1 MYALKA
7 TIDRD
12 HAGGTTLAA
21 VTWTLWLPVVVK
33 VCTISTARF
42 AIAELGNFR
51 FSACLRPPLGEVRKS
66 PASNGFFPFLIKGSD
81 PGRLIKSGLTP
92 LAALANSLQVGGCPM
107 NVTERCLSRR
117 GLLTDR
123 PVQLE
128 TPRHYFRTVF
138 TPNEAFYVRWHLE
151 GIPNAVDLKNWKLQ
165 IEGNVNK
172 PLALSLPEL
181 MQKFKP
187 VSLAAANQCSGNSRS
202 RLQPRVPGGQWGN
215 GAMGNAMWTGV
226 RLRELLDIVG
236 VKSGS
241 LQVQFQGLE
250 TGQGPQGLGSN
261 LFLKSLDL
269 GNPVLDEWVVAYLMN
284 GEPLPMLNGFP
295 VRLVVPGYF
304 ATYWTKCL
312 TWIRVLNAPD
322 ENFWMK
328 TGYRVPDTPRG
339 NTTPEDVKAGKVK
352 TVPVERFPV
361 RSFLIS
367 PDGSSKIAAGMIVTL
382 RGIAF
387 SGFGRV
393 NQVEVSDN
401 GGRNWMAAR
410 LGDDHGAYSFRTW
423 EASWT
428 AKSPGRYS
436 LAVRATDEKGNT
448 QPDEPIWNPGGYL
461 WNRIERQ
468 QIVVG
473 NAS

>member
-1 MYALKA
+1 MNA
-7 TIDRD
+7 T
-12 HAGGTTLAA
+12 
-21 VTWTLWLPVVVK
+21 K
-33 VCTISTARF
+33 
-42 AIAELGNFR
+42 
-51 FSACLRPPLGEVRKS
+51 
-66 PASNGFFPFLIKGSD
+66 
-81 PGRLIKSGLTP
+81 
-92 LAALANSLQVGGCPM
+92 
-107 NVTERCLSRR
+107 RCLSRR
-117 GLLTDR
+117 GLLKILGAASGGIAVSQWLGPDVAMGQEPAPGKAIETFTGPGANSNWNSVGPYVTEPQKAPLLLLTDR

-128 TPRHYFRTVF
+128 TPRHYFRTAF

-151 GIPNAVDLKNWKLQ
+151 DIPNAVDLKNWKLQ
-165 IEGNVNK
+165 IEGNVSK

-181 MQKFKP
+181 MQKFNP
-187 VSLAAANQCSGNSRS
+187 VSLAAVNQCSGNSRS

-250 TGQGPQGLGSN
+250 TGHGPQGLGSS

-269 GNPVLDEWVVAYLMN
+269 GNPVLDKCVVAYLMN

-295 VRLVVPGYF
+295 VRVVVPGYF

-339 NTTPEDVKAGKVK
+339 NTTPEDVKEGKVK
-352 TVPVERFPV
+352 TVPIGRFPV

-367 PDGSSKIAAGMIVTL
+367 PDGSSKIPAGMTVTL

-393 NQVEVSDN
+393 ERVEVSDDE
-401 GGRNWMAAR
+401 GKSWTGTK
-410 LGDDHGAYSFRTW
+410 LGEDHGAYSFRTW

-428 AKSPGRYS
+428 PKSPGRYR
-436 LAVRATDEKGNT
+436 LAVRATDEKNNT
-448 QPDEPIWNPGGYL
+448 QPDESVWNPGGYL

-468 QIVVG
+468 EIVVG
-473 NAS
+473 NVS

>member
-1 MYALKA
+1 
-7 TIDRD
+7 
-12 HAGGTTLAA
+12 
-21 VTWTLWLPVVVK
+21 
-33 VCTISTARF
+33 
-42 AIAELGNFR
+42 
-51 FSACLRPPLGEVRKS
+51 
-66 PASNGFFPFLIKGSD
+66 
-81 PGRLIKSGLTP
+81 
-92 LAALANSLQVGGCPM
+92 M
-107 NVTERCLSRR
+107 NAMERSLSRR
-117 GLLTDR
+117 DLLGTLGVAGVGIVVNRLLTPGAAIAQEPGRRKAIETFTGPGANPHWNSVGSYVTEPQKVPLILLTDR

-128 TPRHYFRTVF
+128 TPRHYFRTAF

-151 GIPNAVDLKNWKLQ
+151 SIPNAVDLKNWRLQ
-165 IEGNVNK
+165 IEGNVSK
-172 PLALSLPEL
+172 PIVLSLLDL
-181 MQKFKP
+181 MNKFKP
-187 VSLAAANQCSGNSRS
+187 VSVAAVNQCSGNSRS
-202 RLQPRVPGGQWGN
+202 RLQPRVAGAQWGN

-236 VKSGS
+236 IKSGS

-269 GNPVLDEWVVAYLMN
+269 GNPVLDECVVAYLMN

-312 TWIRVLNAPD
+312 TWIRVLDTPD
-322 ENFWMK
+322 DNFWMK

-339 NTTPEDVKAGKVK
+339 NTTPEDVRAGKVRN
-352 TVPVERFPV
+352 VPIERFPV

-367 PDGSSKIAAGMIVTL
+367 PDGSSKIPAAMTLTL

-387 SGFGRV
+387 SGFARV
-393 NQVEVSDN
+393 SKVEVSDD
-401 GGRNWMAAR
+401 GGKTWMSAK
-410 LGDDHGAYSFRTW
+410 LGEDHGAYSFRTW

-428 AKSPGRYS
+428 AKLPGRYS

-448 QPDEPIWNPGGYL
+448 QPDEPVWNPGGYL

-468 QIVVG
+468 EIVVG

>member
-1 MYALKA
+1 M
-7 TIDRD
+7 T
-12 HAGGTTLAA
+12 
-21 VTWTLWLPVVVK
+21 
-33 VCTISTARF
+33 
-42 AIAELGNFR
+42 
-51 FSACLRPPLGEVRKS
+51 S
-66 PASNGFFPFLIKGSD
+66 PAP
-81 PGRLIKSGLTP
+81 
-92 LAALANSLQVGGCPM
+92 CP
-107 NVTERCLSRR
+107 SRR
-117 GLLTDR
+117 GLLKQFIAAGTGIAFSRWLEPDGTMAQEPPRAKALEPFSGPAANPHWNSLGPYVAEPQKVPLLLLTDR

-128 TPRHYFRTVF
+128 TPRHYFRSAF

-151 GIPNAVDLKNWKLQ
+151 GIPNSVDLKAWKLQ

-172 PLALSLPEL
+172 PVSFSLSAL
-181 MQKFKP
+181 MQNFKP
-187 VSLAAANQCSGNSRS
+187 FSIAAVNQCSGNSRS
-202 RLQPRVPGGQWGN
+202 RFQPRVPGAQWGN

-226 RLRELLDIVG
+226 RLRELLDMAG
-236 VKSGS
+236 PKSGS
-241 LQVQFQGLE
+241 LQLQFQGLE
-250 TGQGPQGLGSN
+250 TGQGPAGLGSN
-261 LFLKSLDL
+261 LFRKSLDL
-269 GNPVLDEWVVAYLMN
+269 ANPILDECVVAYLMN

-312 TWIRVLNAPD
+312 TWIRVLNSSD

-352 TVPVERFPV
+352 TVPIERFPV

-367 PDGSSKIAAGMIVTL
+367 PDGFSKIPIGMNVSL
-382 RGIAF
+382 HGIAF

-393 NQVEVSDN
+393 TRVEISDD
-401 GGRNWMAAR
+401 GGTTWAPAK
-410 LGDDHGAYSFRTW
+410 LGEDLGAYSFRTW
-423 EASWT
+423 DASWT

-448 QPDEPIWNPGGYL
+448 QPDEPVWNPGGYL

-468 QIVVG
+468 ELVVG
-473 NAS
+473 NAD